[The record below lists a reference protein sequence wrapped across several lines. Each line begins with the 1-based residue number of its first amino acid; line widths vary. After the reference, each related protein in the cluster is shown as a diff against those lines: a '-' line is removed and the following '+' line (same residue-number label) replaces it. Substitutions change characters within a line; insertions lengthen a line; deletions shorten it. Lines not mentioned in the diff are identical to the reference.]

1 MRVTNWQD
9 ALRSTVTRRGVKL
22 GDLEDAEL
30 TPSTHNQLI
39 DIVTNLKDKAGNLY
53 EILFRRGGGN
63 RNKEKAEQYI
73 EELIDF
79 LDALLQENTG
89 IHDNLNNLLYDT
101 DKKIGDEIPIEGG
114 LKTWAAKNAQ
124 NTYDQFLNGNPLAF
138 VNTVRY
144 VHSNLGRKQSLE
156 QDLNVLISNI
166 NENKEKFTQRFNQY
180 KTSHDE
186 LITESGNLLK
196 PFLLEEAPE
205 VPFVEYKLY
214 SEARLIRHMKRSTE
228 QNIRDVL
235 AICKNIAGESYLLNN
250 LELGTAKPYR
260 MLVPVL
266 KANKSNDLIQT
277 VTQMTQ
283 LKPGSQSKRGVGLA
297 MEQGLMQDFAN
308 TREPPWVEE
317 DPDETRDE
325 FKTRN
330 MREGLRLIR
339 TEGSDAQKEFER
351 YLRDRQ
357 IGGSLSDFNIRL
369 FNKDI
374 RDEVNSITSL
384 SGRTILYST
393 LLDEEPIYQIGDS
406 YESITEDTIA
416 GAANGIKN
424 IVVLLKKLNLTDEA
438 TRLTDLLS
446 DADSILNLDDDLN
459 LRGRARSITEQDMKK
474 FLSKVKQIDDALDDA
489 VIEIQT
495 AVVSELNRCF
505 NMLDPINLRSKS
517 NRIPR
522 KGRKHVDE
530 WLIDN
535 NWMDYKE
542 EGE

>member
-30 TPSTHNQLI
+30 TPSTHSQLVG
-39 DIVTNLKDKAGNLY
+39 IVRNLKDKAGNLY

-63 RNKEKAEQYI
+63 RNKEKAEEYI

-79 LDALLQENTG
+79 LDALLQENKG

-114 LKTWAAKNAQ
+114 LKSWAATNAQ

-144 VHSNLGRKQSLE
+144 VHSNLGRKKSLE
-156 QDLNVLISNI
+156 QDLNILISNI
-166 NENKEKFTQRFNQY
+166 NENKEQFTQRFNQY

-205 VPFVEYKLY
+205 VPFVGYELY
-214 SEARLIRHMKRSTE
+214 SEARLIRHMKRSSE

-283 LKPGSQSKRGVGLA
+283 LKPGSQTKRGVGLA

-317 DPDETRDE
+317 DPNETRDE

-393 LLDEEPIYQIGDS
+393 LLDEEPIYQIGES

-424 IVVLLKKLNLTDEA
+424 IVVLLKKLNLKDEA

-474 FLSKVKQIDDALDDA
+474 FLSKAKQIDDALDDA

-505 NMLDPINLRSKS
+505 NMLDPISLRSKS

-535 NWMDYKE
+535 KWMDYKE